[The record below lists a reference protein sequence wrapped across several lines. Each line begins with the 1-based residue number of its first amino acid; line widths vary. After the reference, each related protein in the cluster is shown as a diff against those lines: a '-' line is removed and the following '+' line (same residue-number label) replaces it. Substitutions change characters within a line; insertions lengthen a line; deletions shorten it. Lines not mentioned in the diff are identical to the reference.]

1 MVKIFHGK
9 GKRKKAVGNAIL
21 KIPGTGKIKVNNRD
35 FVEYFQDPHHR
46 TMPLLGIF
54 ALGQSC

>member
-54 ALGQSC
+54 ALC